1 MKNSFVKGVHHY
13 RGNVRGKISE
23 LVKMS
28 TELSELKCEE
38 LKEQHKG
45 RTETQKLWDNY
56 KRCSTHIMEIHK
68 GED

>member
-1 MKNSFVKGVHHY
+1 MKNSFVKGVDHY

-28 TELSELKCEE
+28 TELSKLKCEE

-56 KRCSTHIMEIHK
+56 KR
-68 GED
+68 